1 MLSSEERIAVEN
13 GLVLPILVNTSAMVF
28 PSTMR
33 VLEVLY
39 CNRSFTLIDDDSW

>member
-13 GLVLPILVNTSAMVF
+13 GLVLPSLVNTSAMVF

-39 CNRSFTLIDDDSW
+39 CNTSFTLIDDDS